1 MEFLTNGPVD
11 PGVILPFLAA
21 VVLIE
26 LTPGPNMG
34 WLALVSLSQGRT
46 AGLAAVAGITL
57 GLTLWMLAGAFGLTA
72 IALARPAL
80 PQALTLGG
88 MHVAVSVAIHGL
100 IVVTAARVSRL
111 GAVNQGA
118 GGRALMAGGLVLIA
132 PWTAWETRR

>member
-46 AGLAAVAGITL
+46 AGLAAVAG
-57 GLTLWMLAGAFGLTA
+57 GRSGPSGAPDA
-72 IALARPAL
+72 
-80 PQALTLGG
+80 
-88 MHVAVSVAIHGL
+88 
-100 IVVTAARVSRL
+100 
-111 GAVNQGA
+111 
-118 GGRALMAGGLVLIA
+118 
-132 PWTAWETRR
+132 